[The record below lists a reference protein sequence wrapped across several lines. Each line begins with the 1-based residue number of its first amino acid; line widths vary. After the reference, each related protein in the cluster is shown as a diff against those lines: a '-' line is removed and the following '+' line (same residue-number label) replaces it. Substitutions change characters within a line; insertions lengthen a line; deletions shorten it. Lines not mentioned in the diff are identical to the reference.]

1 MDVKRCAS
9 YLENFGAFFE
19 DQVRSAG
26 TILLNRTELFPEAV
40 TKAVEL
46 VEQLN
51 PSAQVLAEPWK
62 LLTAAEILSL
72 PKETEPMD
80 AQPHEEHTCSCGHH
94 HHHHGHACCCHPH
107 ARAARM
113 TPLIP

>member
-1 MDVKRCAS
+1 M
-9 YLENFGAFFE
+9 
-19 DQVRSAG
+19 RSAG

-72 PKETEPMD
+72 PKKRSRRMRSPMRSTPVPVGIITTTT
-80 AQPHEEHTCSCGHH
+80 AMPAAVTPMPG
-94 HHHHGHACCCHPH
+94 
-107 ARAARM
+107 AARM